1 MKRQEILRRLQMET
15 PAAAQKRVVVVSDVK
30 NEADDAFAVAHH
42 LLTPSLDVRGI
53 VAAHFESKAPGS
65 CTTMERS
72 YEELCTLLRALDM
85 EDVPALRG
93 CVRPL
98 AAQVEAPES
107 EGARFIVREALRA
120 DERPLHIAAQGALTD
135 VAAAL
140 NLCPAIA
147 EKLIV
152 VWIGGG
158 PYPQG
163 RKEFN
168 LKQDIPAAR
177 AVFASAAEVWQVPQN
192 VYAQMEVTLAELA
205 RRVRPCGGA
214 GAYLYGQLERYNAET
229 YRAGDP
235 LHSGENWCL
244 GDQPTVSVLLQSS
257 RRGNFHTETAPLIQD
272 DMTYRAD
279 PHGKPIRV
287 YDRIDARMT
296 FEDFYAKLALCYP
309 AQ

>member
-1 MKRQEILRRLQMET
+1 
-15 PAAAQKRVVVVSDVK
+15 
-30 NEADDAFAVAHH
+30 
-42 LLTPSLDVRGI
+42 LLTPSFDVRGI

-65 CTTMERS
+65 CATMEQS
-72 YEELCTLLRALDM
+72 YEELRVLLRAM
-85 EDVPALRG
+85 EIDDVPALRG

-98 AAQVEAPES
+98 AAQDEALES
-107 EGARFIVREALRA
+107 EGARFIVQEALRE
-120 DERPLHIAAQGALTD
+120 DERPLYLAAQGALTD

-147 EKLIV
+147 ERLTV

-168 LKQDIPAAR
+168 LKQDLPAAR
-177 AVFASAAEVWQVPQN
+177 AVFASKAAVWQIPVN
-192 VYAQMEVTLAELA
+192 AYAQMELTLAELA
-205 RRVRPCGGA
+205 RQVRPCGSA

-229 YRAGDP
+229 FRAGDR
-235 LHSGENWCL
+235 LRTGENWCL

-257 RRGNFHTETAPLIQD
+257 LRGNFHLEKAPCIQD

-279 PHGKPIRV
+279 PNGKLIRV
-287 YDRIDARMT
+287 YDHIDARMT
-296 FEDFYAKLALCYP
+296 FEDFFAKLALCYH
-309 AQ
+309 